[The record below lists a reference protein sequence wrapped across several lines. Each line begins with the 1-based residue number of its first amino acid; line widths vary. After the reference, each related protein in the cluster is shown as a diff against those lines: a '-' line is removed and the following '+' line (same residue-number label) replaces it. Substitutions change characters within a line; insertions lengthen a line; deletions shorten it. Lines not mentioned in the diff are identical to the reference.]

1 MTSTRHFHRASSF
14 NRLGTISKEPKESFA
29 RSDVPPL
36 YVASIS
42 SRDQTMKNMVL
53 DGEREATAR
62 ERVGFVREGG
72 ERARS
77 GVPN

>member
-1 MTSTRHFHRASSF
+1 MTSTRHFHPASLR
-14 NRLGTISKEPKESFA
+14 NCLGTISNKPKESSA
-29 RSDVPPL
+29 SSNVPL

>member
-1 MTSTRHFHRASSF
+1 MTSTRRFHAASLC
-14 NRLGTISKEPKESFA
+14 NCLGTISNKPKE
-29 RSDVPPL
+29 RSACSNVPL

>member
-1 MTSTRHFHRASSF
+1 M
-14 NRLGTISKEPKESFA
+14 
-29 RSDVPPL
+29 PPL

-42 SRDQTMKNMVL
+42 SRDQTMKNMVV

-62 ERVGFVREGG
+62 ERAGFVREGG